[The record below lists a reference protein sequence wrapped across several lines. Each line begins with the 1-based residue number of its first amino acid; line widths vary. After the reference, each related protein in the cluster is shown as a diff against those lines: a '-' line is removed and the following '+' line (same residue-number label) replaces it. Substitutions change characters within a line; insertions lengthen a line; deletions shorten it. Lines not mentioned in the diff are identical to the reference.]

1 MSRSTRFAIGIAIT
15 ATVVSACGGGAD
27 EGDGAAAQPSSSD
40 EPIVIGASVSRTGAY
55 ASSGTNVANGYELA
69 VKQIN
74 DNGGV
79 LGRQLELRLED
90 DQSDAGIVGR
100 IYTEFLGAGDI
111 DAVLSPYGSALGG
124 PAAQLAERYETPMA
138 HSQTSSPAVFDGTKW
153 SVMAGLGPGR
163 DVLAQVPEFAVEAGY
178 EKITLVH
185 NDLDAFK
192 GICDG
197 VENAI
202 ADAGATLVDRIEYAA
217 STTDFSST
225 ALKVAEGSPEVVV
238 ECSAI
243 QDSIGVTRALDQQ
256 GFRPAMIASP
266 TAVDPAFVES
276 LGELAEKVVGYTQFS
291 EALGYEG
298 TEDFVSGYDEE
309 FGTTVNAQAAGAY
322 ATVQVL
328 AAAIEEAGSTDKAE
342 VNTALHE
349 GSFDTVIGTYE
360 VDENGVQTGY
370 SPVLFQW
377 LQDEQAIVY
386 PADSPGAVDAQLP
399 Y

>member
-225 ALKVAEGSPEVVV
+225 ALKVAEGSPEVV
-238 ECSAI
+238 
-243 QDSIGVTRALDQQ
+243 
-256 GFRPAMIASP
+256 
-266 TAVDPAFVES
+266 
-276 LGELAEKVVGYTQFS
+276 GELAEKVVGYTQFS

>member
-1 MSRSTRFAIGIAIT
+1 MSRSTRFAIGLAVT
-15 ATVVSACGGGAD
+15 ATFVTACGGGSD
-27 EGDGAAAQPSSSD
+27 EGNSAAAQPASD

-138 HSQTSSPAVFDGTKW
+138 HSQTSSPAVFEGTKW

-197 VENAI
+197 VEDAI

-225 ALKVAEGSPEVVV
+225 ALKVSEGAPEVVV

-266 TAVDPAFVES
+266 TAVDPAFLES

-298 TEDFVSGYDEE
+298 TEDFVSGYGEE

-342 VNTALHE
+342 VNAALHE

-377 LQDEQAIVY
+377 LEGKQAIVY

>member
-15 ATVVSACGGGAD
+15 ATVVSACGGGSDDGGGGGSAD
-27 EGDGAAAQPSSSD
+27 ASSD
-40 EPIVIGASVSRTGAY
+40 EPIVVGASVSLTGAY
-55 ASSGTNVANGYELA
+55 ASSGTNVSNGYELA

-79 LGRQLELRLED
+79 LGRQIELRVED
-90 DQSDAGIVGR
+90 DQSDAGVVGR
-100 IYTEFLGAGDI
+100 IYTEFLGGGDV

-138 HSQTSSPAVFDGTKW
+138 HSQTSSPAVFEGTKW
-153 SVMAGLGPGR
+153 SVQAGLGPGR
-163 DVLAQVPEFAVEAGY
+163 DVLAQVPQFAVDAGY
-178 EKITLVH
+178 EKITLVS

-197 VENAI
+197 VEDAI
-202 ADAGATLVDRIEYAA
+202 TEAGATLVDRIEYAA

-225 ALKVAEGSPEVVV
+225 ALKISEGAPEVVV

-256 GFRPAMIASP
+256 GFRPAIIASP
-266 TAVDPAFVES
+266 TAVDPAFLDS
-276 LGELAEKVVGYTQFS
+276 LGPLAEKVVGYTQFS
-291 EALGYEG
+291 EALGYDG
-298 TEDFVSGYDEE
+298 TEEFVSGYDEE
-309 FGTTVNAQAAGAY
+309 YGTPVNAQAAGAY

-349 GSFDTVIGTYE
+349 GTYDTVIGTYE

-377 LQDEQAIVY
+377 LSGKQEIVY
-386 PADSPGAVDAQLP
+386 PADSPGAVEAQLP

>member
-1 MSRSTRFAIGIAIT
+1 MSRSTRFAIGIAVT
-15 ATVVSACGGGAD
+15 ATVVSACGGGS
-27 EGDGAAAQPSSSD
+27 GDGGGGAAEASSD
-40 EPIVIGASVSRTGAY
+40 EPIVIGASVSQTGAY

-69 VKQIN
+69 VQQIN
-74 DNGGV
+74 ENGGV

-100 IYTEFLGAGDI
+100 LYTEFLGAGDV

-124 PAAQLAERYETPMA
+124 PAAQLAERYQTPMV
-138 HSQTSSPAVFDGTKW
+138 HSQTSSPAVFEGTEW
-153 SVMAGLGPGR
+153 NVMAGLGPGR
-163 DVLAQVPEFAVEAGY
+163 DVLAQVPQFAVDAGY
-178 EKITLVH
+178 ETITLVH

-197 VENAI
+197 VEDAI

-217 STTDFSST
+217 STRDFSST
-225 ALKVAEGSPEVVV
+225 ALRVAEGAPEVVV

-256 GFRPAMIASP
+256 GFRPAVIASP
-266 TAVDPAFVES
+266 TAVDPAFLDS
-276 LGELAEKVVGYTQFS
+276 LGPLAEKVVGYTQFS

-298 TEDFVSGYDEE
+298 TEEFVSGYDAEY
-309 FGTTVNAQAAGAY
+309 GTPVNAQAAGAY
-322 ATVQVL
+322 ASVQVL
-328 AAAIEEAGSTDKAE
+328 AAAMEEAGSTDKAD

-349 GSFDTVIGTYE
+349 GTFDTVIGTYE

-377 LQDEQAIVY
+377 LAGEQAIVF
-386 PADSPGAVDAQLP
+386 PEDSPGAVAPQLP